1 MEDINLDLWWAAK
14 SGSIKDVE
22 RALAKGADINW
33 KYVESVLE
41 YTPVQIAEKHKH
53 FEIVKYL
60 LGKGADSSGLLAR
73 YSVEIKKVL
82 TTEKNQV
89 VGENSSLIN
98 ELKVKYET
106 LIQEKKEWNQ
116 SQSEWKQKEVAW
128 KGEIFALEL
137 QRNEA
142 IKQRDEVIKQ
152 RDEVIKQ
159 RDEAI
164 AASAEL
170 QAIIQKMQTN
180 MLNETTKI
188 ERLQLQQQTKVV
200 SSSSEEFREL
210 LMDIALELT
219 PEEWKNMSH
228 RFDIPKNKLPDSAFN
243 FFWWLM
249 ETKKISFVDL
259 SRLEKLLN
267 QHHRPQLVDRFITPY
282 RLRNANK

>member
-1 MEDINLDLWWAAK
+1 MEDINLDLWYAAK
-14 SGSIKDVE
+14 SGSINLVK

-33 KYVESVLE
+33 KYSNL
-41 YTPVQIAEKHKH
+41 YTPVQIAEQYQH

-60 LGKGADSSGLLAR
+60 LGKGADSSGLRAR

-152 RDEVIKQ
+152 RDE
-159 RDEAI
+159 AI

-170 QAIIQKMQTN
+170 RKREATIQKMQTN

-249 ETKKISFVDL
+249 ETKEISLVDL